1 MRPFAA
7 LAACTCPPHEE
18 MLLATAAELGPVDVR
33 DAEAWLDALAA
44 ELPAPSGSGEADLR
58 AVAQLLREELT
69 CDPGGSLTLPDVLEI
84 GGGHPLVVAGAAVAV
99 AGRRGYAVDV
109 VGHGPV
115 VWLAHPDAGPLL
127 VDVTDGSLVDARLVG
142 VDLAWRCAHE
152 LAQLT
157 LAHLTE
163 RAERWGNLSFALH
176 AARLAAALPDGHTT
190 PDDAAPA
197 ARLRAVEARLN

>member
-44 ELPAPSGSGEADLR
+44 ELPAPSGSAEADLR
-58 AVAQLLREELT
+58 AVAQLIREELT

-99 AGRRGYAVDV
+99 AARRGYDVDV

-115 VWLAHPDAGPLL
+115 VWLAHPDAAPLL
-127 VDVTDGSLVDARLVG
+127 VDVTDGSLVDARLIG
-142 VDLAWRCAHE
+142 VDVEWRCAHE
-152 LAQLT
+152 LAQMT
-157 LAHLTE
+157 LAHLGE
-163 RAERWGNLSFALH
+163 RAERYGNLSAALH
-176 AARLAAALPDGHTT
+176 AAELAAALPDEH
-190 PDDAAPA
+190 A
-197 ARLRAVEARLN
+197 